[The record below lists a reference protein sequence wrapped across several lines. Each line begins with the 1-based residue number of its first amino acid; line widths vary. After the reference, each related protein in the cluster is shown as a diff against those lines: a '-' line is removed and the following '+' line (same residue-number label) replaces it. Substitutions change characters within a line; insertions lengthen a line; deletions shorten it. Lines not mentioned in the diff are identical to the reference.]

1 MAGPVLILIA
11 AGFLADFVWG
21 RWAQA
26 AVTKLV
32 VDLGEDSEAG
42 TLRARLAYALGDRS
56 LAIGYWL
63 PTANGYVDERGAPVA
78 LPEAGSGRVVTVV
91 EHDGEPIAAFVHDA
105 AVLDTPDLV
114 DSVAQAARLAL
125 SAVRLQADVQRRITE
140 LDASRRRIL
149 EAGDAQRRR
158 LQQRLQA
165 GAGQRLAHVRELLDL
180 ALDEARRLPDET
192 TAKGLEAAKGD
203 LVEAQADLRE
213 LAAGSIRRC

>member
-91 EHDGEPIAAFVHDA
+91 EHDGEPIAASLVESLTMRRTPA
-105 AVLDTPDLV
+105 AAAASITPI
-114 DSVAQAARLAL
+114 SQAAWAGWLP
-125 SAVRLQADVQRRITE
+125 QAR
-140 LDASRRRIL
+140 
-149 EAGDAQRRR
+149 
-158 LQQRLQA
+158 
-165 GAGQRLAHVRELLDL
+165 
-180 ALDEARRLPDET
+180 
-192 TAKGLEAAKGD
+192 
-203 LVEAQADLRE
+203 
-213 LAAGSIRRC
+213 